1 MQIMFLFYLQ
11 KRLSCEQKVRV
22 SVSEYEETDTVDDAC
37 FVDKT
42 PDIETPSD
50 KSKMMMFGH
59 RVSPDAVPSSPAIS
73 RSGGISRASS
83 INEEYIK
90 NEEKRFQEAA
100 EKVQNDNDD
109 NNEIIKLNLDNEIG
123 AEDCYSAECK

>member
-1 MQIMFLFYLQ
+1 MCESAGPLKTWKGALAL
-11 KRLSCEQKVRV
+11 RLAL
-22 SVSEYEETDTVDDAC
+22 SEYEETDAADDAC

-42 PDIETPSD
+42 PDMETPSD

-59 RVSPDAVPSSPAIS
+59 RISPDPVPGSPAIT

-100 EKVQNDNDD
+100 EKVQKDNDD

-123 AEDCYSAECK
+123 AENCNSAECK

>member
-1 MQIMFLFYLQ
+1 M
-11 KRLSCEQKVRV
+11 
-22 SVSEYEETDTVDDAC
+22 SEYEETDTADDAC

-42 PDIETPSD
+42 PDIETPASD
-50 KSKMMMFGH
+50 KSKMMMFSH
-59 RVSPDAVPSSPAIS
+59 RISPDPVPGSPAIT

-100 EKVQNDNDD
+100 EKVQKDNDD
-109 NNEIIKLNLDNEIG
+109 NNEIIIKLDLDNEIG

>member
-1 MQIMFLFYLQ
+1 M
-11 KRLSCEQKVRV
+11 
-22 SVSEYEETDTVDDAC
+22 SEYEETDTADDAC

-50 KSKMMMFGH
+50 KSKMMIFGQ
-59 RVSPDAVPSSPAIS
+59 RSSPDPGSPAIT

-100 EKVQNDNDD
+100 EKVENYFDD
-109 NNEIIKLNLDNEIG
+109 LINEINKLNLDNEVRT
-123 AEDCYSAECK
+123 EDCDSAECK